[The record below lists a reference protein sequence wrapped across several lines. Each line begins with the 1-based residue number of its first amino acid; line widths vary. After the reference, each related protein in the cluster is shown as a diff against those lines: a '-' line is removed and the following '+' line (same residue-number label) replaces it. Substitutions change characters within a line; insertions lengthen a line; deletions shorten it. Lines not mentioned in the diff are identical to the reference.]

1 MFESETQRMRRWS
14 GKGETLWESQNDPSR
29 GNRKSKIIWDRLG
42 ILESLLEDGVEQP
55 ECREQERGRRGAQGC
70 SPKGSDGQVHTQRV
84 LVYVG
89 SLAQQVQGSGNKWS
103 GVEGGA
109 TRADGGWERGRGDAS
124 GVSLVGWITMSQW
137 GWEDGSQWGWVDN
150 DVPVGLGGQ
159 FPSGVGWITM
169 SQWGW
174 RIVVVGMVVVV

>member
-1 MFESETQRMRRWS
+1 M
-14 GKGETLWESQNDPSR
+14 
-29 GNRKSKIIWDRLG
+29 
-42 ILESLLEDGVEQP
+42 
-55 ECREQERGRRGAQGC
+55 
-70 SPKGSDGQVHTQRV
+70 
-84 LVYVG
+84 
-89 SLAQQVQGSGNKWS
+89 
-103 GVEGGA
+103 
-109 TRADGGWERGRGDAS
+109 
-124 GVSLVGWITMSQW
+124 VGWITMCQWGWEDGSQW

>member
-1 MFESETQRMRRWS
+1 
-14 GKGETLWESQNDPSR
+14 
-29 GNRKSKIIWDRLG
+29 
-42 ILESLLEDGVEQP
+42 
-55 ECREQERGRRGAQGC
+55 
-70 SPKGSDGQVHTQRV
+70 
-84 LVYVG
+84 
-89 SLAQQVQGSGNKWS
+89 
-103 GVEGGA
+103 
-109 TRADGGWERGRGDAS
+109 
-124 GVSLVGWITMSQW
+124 MSQW